1 MVDDETFDQC
11 QMYNVDFE
19 PLFADHGDNADA
31 IIGEKTIA
39 ASQEGWFLIDVFH
52 LPQLTRGIRP
62 KRRQAVVMDGN
73 TTGRFGDEP

>member
-39 ASQEGWFLIDVFH
+39 ASQEG
-52 LPQLTRGIRP
+52 
-62 KRRQAVVMDGN
+62 
-73 TTGRFGDEP
+73 